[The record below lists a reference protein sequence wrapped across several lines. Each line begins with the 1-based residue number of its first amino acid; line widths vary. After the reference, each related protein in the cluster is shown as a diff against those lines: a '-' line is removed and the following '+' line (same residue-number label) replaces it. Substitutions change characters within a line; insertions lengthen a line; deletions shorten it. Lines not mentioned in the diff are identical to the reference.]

1 MYPDIGII
9 IILIIFLILG
19 LFAYIRLRYPFW
31 SIQPVYH
38 TYDIRWFG
46 STAPIVVLRAGDV
59 VISKYT
65 DKVHVL
71 TKPFLD
77 MDPEKIDE
85 MVDLLQCHYIGSDR
99 ILNVIDRET
108 MTHYLTGHTYPAY
121 VSLYLEDRLELES
134 KTNVLDNGSVTIDTD
149 HVASMSSTCQIVNKP
164 MVVGSMTSR
173 PVRIF
178 VGSEMTEETTYF
190 WDFICDH
197 RDFRARHI
205 SRYLIQT
212 HLHKQQFTTSEI
224 KTGLFRKEVILCE
237 GVVPLVKYKMS
248 TFLLQKIRPPKL
260 PAHFTV
266 VRVFNENLDILS
278 DFLYGLTHPKQQS
291 RTGSTTFFSFC
302 AFPEL
307 GSLVNLVK
315 QHILY
320 VYALKRGE
328 HIYGMYFFKDSKTI
342 YDEMSVMLGGD
353 EDGHGDGKQIECI
366 ASICN
371 MDHNAPNLFF
381 MGVLHALRDIT
392 KYSSDVKIKQGAGRN
407 YRIITFSHLAHNHLL
422 LEKWRWKYTPL
433 FETPCAYYGYNM
445 VLAGMPIDE
454 RQSFILL

>member
-9 IILIIFLILG
+9 IVLIIFLILG

-46 STAPIVVLRAGDV
+46 STAPIVVLRTGDAV
-59 VISKYT
+59 VSKYT
-65 DKVHVL
+65 DKVHVS

-77 MDPEKIDE
+77 MAPEKIDE
-85 MVDLLQCHYIGSDR
+85 MIDLLQCHYIGSDR
-99 ILNVIDRET
+99 ILNIIDRST
-108 MTHYLTGHTYPAY
+108 MTHYLTGHNYPAY
-121 VSLYLEDRLELES
+121 VSLYLVDRLDIES
-134 KTNVLDNGSVTIDTD
+134 KTPILDNGSGQ
-149 HVASMSSTCQIVNKP
+149 AGPNNSAYQIVNRP
-164 MVVGSMTSR
+164 MVVGAMTSR

-197 RDFRARHI
+197 RDFRSRHI

-212 HLHKQQFTTSEI
+212 HLHKQQFSTSEI
-224 KTGLFRKEVILCE
+224 KTGLFRKEAILCE

-266 VRVFNENLDILS
+266 VRIFNENLDILS
-278 DFLYGLTHPKQQS
+278 DFLYGLTHPEQQA
-291 RTGSTTFFSFC
+291 RTQSAAFFSFC

-342 YDEMSVMLGGD
+342 YDEMI
-353 EDGHGDGKQIECI
+353 DGNGNGNGKQIECI

-371 MDHNAPNLFF
+371 MGRNMPNVDGLFF

-392 KYSSDVKIKQGAGRN
+392 KYSTTSKTSPGTGGN
-407 YRIITFSHLAHNHLL
+407 FRIITFSHLAHNHLL
-422 LEKWRWKYTPL
+422 LEKWRWKYKPL
-433 FETPCAYYGYNM
+433 FETPCAYYAYNM
-445 VLAGMPIDE
+445 IVAGISIDE
-454 RQSFILL
+454 RQCFILL